1 MRITADAKKATR
13 ERILEVAQ
21 RLFQDKG
28 FDETTIRDI
37 AAEVGMAT
45 GTLFN
50 YFASKEDVAV
60 TLAEA
65 AIGDAEQEFA
75 KKRREGA
82 SLSEDLFLQVATQL
96 RHLRRLRKSIQPVID
111 TALAMP
117 AFSSDRMGGSQMA
130 GNHLQ
135 AVVEVLREHEIDP
148 ERWART
154 APVYWA
160 LYVGVLNFW
169 GHDQSPKQEDTLAML
184 DQARDPRHPLSAARS
199 VGVFAS
205 GKARERRK

>member
-28 FDETTIRDI
+28 FDEAKIRDI

-60 TLAEA
+60 ALAEA
-65 AIGDAEQEFA
+65 AISDAGQELA

-82 SLSEDLFLQVATQL
+82 SLSEDLFLQVAIQL
-96 RHLRRLRKSIQPVID
+96 RHLRRLRKFIQPVIAS
-111 TALAMP
+111 ALAMP
-117 AFSSDRMGGSQMA
+117 AFSSARMSSSQMA
-130 GNHLQ
+130 GEHLQ

-148 ERWART
+148 ERWAMT

-169 GHDQSPKQEDTLAML
+169 GHDPSPKQEDTLAML
-184 DQARDPRHPLSAARS
+184 DQAMNMFVNWLESS
-199 VGVFAS
+199 V
-205 GKARERRK
+205 

>member
-1 MRITADAKKATR
+1 MRITTEAKKATR

-50 YFASKEDVAV
+50 YFASKEEVAV

-65 AIGDAEQEFA
+65 AIDDAGQEFA
-75 KKRREGA
+75 NKRRAGA

-96 RHLRRLRKSIQPVID
+96 RHLRRLRKFLQPVID
-111 TALAMP
+111 TALSMP

-130 GNHLQ
+130 GKQLQ

-160 LYVGVLNFW
+160 LYIGVLNFW
-169 GHDQSPKQEDTLAML
+169 GHDASPKQEDTLAML
-184 DQARDPRHPLSAARS
+184 DQAMNMFVNWLKTS
-199 VGVFAS
+199 V
-205 GKARERRK
+205 